1 MVEQAMG
8 EQAMGEQATGDATP
22 PVAWTEMRLGTR
34 DDYQRIRPLVTAHT
48 TAHLADNLLTMLEML
63 RGPKLGYQVDRYT
76 HSLQS
81 ASRTL
86 RADESIDLVVAAL
99 LHDIG
104 DVFAPENH
112 SAAAASLLAPYVDE
126 TTEWIV
132 RHHGVFQGYY
142 FFHHIDLDQNLR
154 DRFRDAPHFD
164 ACARF
169 CEIYDQNCFDPDYP
183 TLPIETFEPLLREV
197 TARPSRFVG
206 DVAGT

>member
-1 MVEQAMG
+1 MADGAPTESAAPDEAVPE
-8 EQAMGEQATGDATP
+8 ATP
-22 PVAWTEMRLGTR
+22 AVGWTEMRLGTR
-34 DDYQRIRPLVTAHT
+34 EDYQRIRPLVSAHT
-48 TAHLADNLLTMLEML
+48 TEHLADNLLTMLELL

-86 RADESIDLVVAAL
+86 RADEPIDLVVAAL

-126 TTEWIV
+126 ATEWIV

-142 FFHHIDLDQNLR
+142 FFHHIDLNRDLR
-154 DRFRDAPHFD
+154 DRFSDAPHFD

-183 TLPIETFEPLLREV
+183 TLPIDTFEPLLREV
-197 TARPSRFVG
+197 TSRPSKFS
-206 DVAGT
+206 DEVAGT